1 VSDFSTGQRVPRS
14 CVAFAATTLL
24 VACVLLFPTAPSAQ
38 TSPAST
44 DVTAVMPALSA
55 DITPGLCAP
64 GDTPSCV
71 GPELAQIHMY
81 SLACVASGTFEG
93 KSLAADS
100 PCGMDLSAFM
110 APSLEGLTKPSCLT
124 SHTYTSDSARAFGK
138 PVNRATAGGVA
149 RKIQI
154 SYPAG
159 VLGFRTATGWMDG
172 PDRDDDPVGDHSI
185 VFSVQARPR
194 QTDAGIPCIT
204 TPFTAADLTAVMRI
218 FDDPPGTG

>member
-1 VSDFSTGQRVPRS
+1 MRRTTKHP
-14 CVAFAATTLL
+14 AARRQIATLTSAIL
-24 VACVLLFPTAPSAQ
+24 GAGALLIPTASPAQ
-38 TSPAST
+38 TSSANT
-44 DVTAVMPALSA
+44 DVTAVMPALAA

-71 GPELAQIHMY
+71 GPDLAQIHMY
-81 SLACVASGTFEG
+81 SFACVASGAFEG
-93 KSLAADS
+93 RAITADS
-100 PCGMDLSAFM
+100 ACGMDLSAFM

-124 SHTYTSDSARAFGK
+124 SHTYTSDAARAFGK
-138 PVNRATAGGVA
+138 PANEATAAGVA

-185 VFSVQARPR
+185 IFSVQARPR
-194 QTDAGIPCIT
+194 QSDAGIPCIT
-204 TPFTAADLTAVMRI
+204 TPFTAADLTAVMRV